1 MSIMEKNIYLID
13 SRSSKQQAV
22 IGNFVKTSIL
32 NDIVKKTY
40 NLWNNLK
47 TVCLN
52 SYAKKVSLN
61 SGMKK
66 ICLNS
71 EKEVSLNSEK
81 EVCLD
86 SEKEVSLDSEKEV
99 SLDRMKEVCLN
110 SGKEISLDRMK
121 EVCLNSGK
129 EISLDS
135 CMKEVCRPIEWLCS
149 YYSDVLDR
157 KLTMRQTWLL
167 INAQLAFGAAFFPVE
182 APWVVRIGCLVW
194 VVSALLKCK
203 REIK

>member
-1 MSIMEKNIYLID
+1 MEKNIYLID
-13 SRSSKQQAV
+13 SRSTKQQAV

-52 SYAKKVSLN
+52 SYAKKVRLN

-66 ICLNS
+66 NCLNS
-71 EKEVSLNSEK
+71 EKEVSLNS
-81 EVCLD
+81 C
-86 SEKEVSLDSEKEV
+86 
-99 SLDRMKEVCLN
+99 MKEVCLN
-110 SGKEISLDRMK
+110 SEK
-121 EVCLNSGK
+121 EVCLNNEK
-129 EISLDS
+129 EISLNS
-135 CMKEVCRPIEWLCS
+135 GMKEVCRPIEWLCS
-149 YYSDVLDR
+149 YYSDVLER

>member
-1 MSIMEKNIYLID
+1 MEKNIYLID

-40 NLWNNLK
+40 SLWNNLK

-52 SYAKKVSLN
+52 SGMKKVSLNSDMKKVSLNSEMKKASLNSYAKKVSLN
-61 SGMKK
+61 S
-66 ICLNS
+66 
-71 EKEVSLNSEK
+71 E
-81 EVCLD
+81 
-86 SEKEVSLDSEKEV
+86 
-99 SLDRMKEVCLN
+99 
-110 SGKEISLDRMK
+110 KEISL
-121 EVCLNSGK
+121 NSG
-129 EISLDS
+129 
-135 CMKEVCRPIEWLCS
+135 MKEVCRPIEWLCS
-149 YYSDVLDR
+149 YYSNVLDR

-203 REIK
+203 RVLK

>member
-52 SYAKKVSLN
+52 SYAKKVCLNSGMKEISLNSEKEISLN

-66 ICLNS
+66 I
-71 EKEVSLNSEK
+71 
-81 EVCLD
+81 
-86 SEKEVSLDSEKEV
+86 
-99 SLDRMKEVCLN
+99 
-110 SGKEISLDRMK
+110 
-121 EVCLNSGK
+121 
-129 EISLDS
+129 
-135 CMKEVCRPIEWLCS
+135 CRPIEWLCS
-149 YYSDVLDR
+149 YYSDVLER

-203 REIK
+203 RGLK

>member
-1 MSIMEKNIYLID
+1 MEKNIYLID
-13 SRSSKQQAV
+13 SRSTKQQAV

-47 TVCLN
+47 TVCVN

-71 EKEVSLNSEK
+71 EKEVSLNS
-81 EVCLD
+81 C
-86 SEKEVSLDSEKEV
+86 
-99 SLDRMKEVCLN
+99 MKEVCLN
-110 SGKEISLDRMK
+110 SKKEVYLNSEKEISL
-121 EVCLNSGK
+121 NSG
-129 EISLDS
+129 
-135 CMKEVCRPIEWLCS
+135 MKKICRPIEWLCS
-149 YYSDVLDR
+149 YYSDVLER

>member
-13 SRSSKQQAV
+13 SRSTEQQAV
-22 IGNFVKTSIL
+22 IGNFVKTTIL

-40 NLWNNLK
+40 SLWNNLK

-52 SYAKKVSLN
+52 SYAKKVRLN
-61 SGMKK
+61 SCMKK

-71 EKEVSLNSEK
+71 EKEVCLNSEK
-81 EVCLD
+81 EICLN
-86 SEKEVSLDSEKEV
+86 SMKEISLNS
-99 SLDRMKEVCLN
+99 MKEVCLN
-110 SGKEISLDRMK
+110 NEKEISL
-121 EVCLNSGK
+121 NG
-129 EISLDS
+129 

-149 YYSDVLDR
+149 YYSNVLER

-182 APWVVRIGCLVW
+182 APWVVRIGCLAW

>member
-22 IGNFVKTSIL
+22 IDNFVKTSIL

-52 SYAKKVSLN
+52 SYAKKVCLNSGMKEIRLNSEKEISLN

-66 ICLNS
+66 I
-71 EKEVSLNSEK
+71 
-81 EVCLD
+81 
-86 SEKEVSLDSEKEV
+86 
-99 SLDRMKEVCLN
+99 
-110 SGKEISLDRMK
+110 
-121 EVCLNSGK
+121 
-129 EISLDS
+129 
-135 CMKEVCRPIEWLCS
+135 CRPIEWLCS
-149 YYSDVLDR
+149 YYSDVLER

>member
-1 MSIMEKNIYLID
+1 MEKNIYLID
-13 SRSSKQQAV
+13 SRSTKQQAV

-40 NLWNNLK
+40 SLWNNLK

-52 SYAKKVSLN
+52 SYANKVRLN
-61 SGMKK
+61 SGMKE

-71 EKEVSLNSEK
+71 EKEIS
-81 EVCLD
+81 LD
-86 SEKEVSLDSEKEV
+86 SEKEVSLDSMKEI
-99 SLDRMKEVCLN
+99 SLNSMKEISLYSMKEISLNSMKEISLNSMKEVCLN
-110 SGKEISLDRMK
+110 SGMK
-121 EVCLNSGK
+121 K
-129 EISLDS
+129 
-135 CMKEVCRPIEWLCS
+135 VCRPIEWLCS

-203 REIK
+203 RGLK

>member
-1 MSIMEKNIYLID
+1 MEKNIYLID
-13 SRSSKQQAV
+13 SRSTKQQAV

-40 NLWNNLK
+40 SLWNNLK
-47 TVCLN
+47 TVSLN
-52 SYAKKVSLN
+52 SYAKKVRLN
-61 SGMKK
+61 SCMKK

-71 EKEVSLNSEK
+71 EKEVCLNSEK
-81 EVCLD
+81 EV
-86 SEKEVSLDSEKEV
+86 S
-99 SLDRMKEVCLN
+99 LN
-110 SGKEISLDRMK
+110 SKKEIR
-121 EVCLNSGK
+121 LN
-129 EISLDS
+129 S

-149 YYSDVLDR
+149 YYSDVLER
-157 KLTMRQTWLL
+157 KLTMRQTWHL

>member
-1 MSIMEKNIYLID
+1 MEKNIYLID
-13 SRSSKQQAV
+13 SRSTKQQAV

-40 NLWNNLK
+40 SLWNNLK

-52 SYAKKVSLN
+52 SYAKEVRLN
-61 SGMKK
+61 SGIKK

-71 EKEVSLNSEK
+71 EKEVSLNS
-81 EVCLD
+81 C
-86 SEKEVSLDSEKEV
+86 
-99 SLDRMKEVCLN
+99 MKEVCLN
-110 SGKEISLDRMK
+110 SKK
-121 EVCLNSGK
+121 EVCLNSEK
-129 EISLDS
+129 EISLNS
-135 CMKEVCRPIEWLCS
+135 GMKKICRPIEWLCS

>member
-40 NLWNNLK
+40 SLWNNLK

-52 SYAKKVSLN
+52 NYAKKVSLN

-71 EKEVSLNSEK
+71 EKEVSLNS
-81 EVCLD
+81 C
-86 SEKEVSLDSEKEV
+86 
-99 SLDRMKEVCLN
+99 MKEVCLN
-110 SGKEISLDRMK
+110 SKKEVYLNSKKEVYLNSEKEISL
-121 EVCLNSGK
+121 N
-129 EISLDS
+129 S
-135 CMKEVCRPIEWLCS
+135 CMKKVCRPIEWLCS
-149 YYSDVLDR
+149 YYSDVLER

>member
-1 MSIMEKNIYLID
+1 MEKNIYLID
-13 SRSSKQQAV
+13 SRSTKQQAV

-40 NLWNNLK
+40 SLWNNLK

-52 SYAKKVSLN
+52 SYAKEVRLN

-71 EKEVSLNSEK
+71 EKEVSLNS
-81 EVCLD
+81 C
-86 SEKEVSLDSEKEV
+86 
-99 SLDRMKEVCLN
+99 MKEVCLN
-110 SGKEISLDRMK
+110 SKKEVYLNSEKEISL
-121 EVCLNSGK
+121 NSG
-129 EISLDS
+129 
-135 CMKEVCRPIEWLCS
+135 MKKVCRPIEWLCS

>member
-13 SRSSKQQAV
+13 SRSTKQQAV
-22 IGNFVKTSIL
+22 IGNFVKASIL

-40 NLWNNLK
+40 SLWNNLK
-47 TVCLN
+47 TVCFN
-52 SYAKKVSLN
+52 SYAKKVSIN
-61 SGMKK
+61 SDMKE
-66 ICLNS
+66 I
-71 EKEVSLNSEK
+71 SLNS
-81 EVCLD
+81 
-86 SEKEVSLDSEKEV
+86 
-99 SLDRMKEVCLN
+99 MKEVCLN
-110 SGKEISLDRMK
+110 SGMK
-121 EVCLNSGK
+121 K
-129 EISLDS
+129 
-135 CMKEVCRPIEWLCS
+135 VCRPIEWLCS

-203 REIK
+203 RGLSEK

>member
-1 MSIMEKNIYLID
+1 MEKNIYLID
-13 SRSSKQQAV
+13 SRSTKQQAV

-40 NLWNNLK
+40 SLWNNLK

-52 SYAKKVSLN
+52 SYAKEVRLN

-71 EKEVSLNSEK
+71 EKEVSLNS
-81 EVCLD
+81 C
-86 SEKEVSLDSEKEV
+86 
-99 SLDRMKEVCLN
+99 MKEVCLN
-110 SGKEISLDRMK
+110 SKK
-121 EVCLNSGK
+121 EVCLNSEK
-129 EISLDS
+129 EISLNS
-135 CMKEVCRPIEWLCS
+135 GMKKICRPIEWLCS
-149 YYSDVLDR
+149 YYSDVLER

>member
-22 IGNFVKTSIL
+22 IGNFVKTSIF

-40 NLWNNLK
+40 SLWNNLK
-47 TVCLN
+47 TACFN
-52 SYAKKVSLN
+52 SYAKDLRLN
-61 SGMKK
+61 SGMKE
-66 ICLNS
+66 I
-71 EKEVSLNSEK
+71 SLNSEK
-81 EVCLD
+81 EVCL
-86 SEKEVSLDSEKEV
+86 
-99 SLDRMKEVCLN
+99 N
-110 SGKEISLDRMK
+110 SGMK
-121 EVCLNSGK
+121 K
-129 EISLDS
+129 
-135 CMKEVCRPIEWLCS
+135 VCRPIEWLCS

-203 REIK
+203 RGLSEK

>member
-1 MSIMEKNIYLID
+1 MEKNIYLID
-13 SRSSKQQAV
+13 SRSTKQQAV

-40 NLWNNLK
+40 NLWNDLK

-52 SYAKKVSLN
+52 SYAKKVRLN

-71 EKEVSLNSEK
+71 EKEVSLNSGIKKNCLNSEK
-81 EVCLD
+81 EVCLNN
-86 SEKEVSLDSEKEV
+86 EKGIS
-99 SLDRMKEVCLN
+99 LN
-110 SGKEISLDRMK
+110 SGMK
-121 EVCLNSGK
+121 K
-129 EISLDS
+129 
-135 CMKEVCRPIEWLCS
+135 VCRPIEWLCS
-149 YYSDVLDR
+149 YYSDVLER
-157 KLTMRQTWLL
+157 TLTMRQTWLL

>member
-1 MSIMEKNIYLID
+1 MEKNIYLID
-13 SRSSKQQAV
+13 SRSTKQQAV

-40 NLWNNLK
+40 SLWNNLK

-52 SYAKKVSLN
+52 SYAKKVRLN
-61 SGMKK
+61 SGLKK
-66 ICLNS
+66 VC
-71 EKEVSLNSEK
+71 LNSEK

-86 SEKEVSLDSEKEV
+86 SC
-99 SLDRMKEVCLN
+99 MKEVCLN
-110 SGKEISLDRMK
+110 SEKEISLDRMK
-121 EVCLNSGK
+121 EVCLNSEK
-129 EISLDS
+129 EISLNS
-135 CMKEVCRPIEWLCS
+135 GMKKVCRPIEWLCS
-149 YYSDVLDR
+149 YYSDVLER

-182 APWVVRIGCLVW
+182 APWVIRIGCLVW

>member
-1 MSIMEKNIYLID
+1 MEKNIYLID
-13 SRSSKQQAV
+13 SRSTKQQAV

-52 SYAKKVSLN
+52 SYAKKVRLNSGMKKNCLNSEKEVCLNNEKEISLN

-66 ICLNS
+66 I
-71 EKEVSLNSEK
+71 
-81 EVCLD
+81 
-86 SEKEVSLDSEKEV
+86 
-99 SLDRMKEVCLN
+99 
-110 SGKEISLDRMK
+110 
-121 EVCLNSGK
+121 
-129 EISLDS
+129 
-135 CMKEVCRPIEWLCS
+135 CRPIEWLCS

-182 APWVVRIGCLVW
+182 APWVVRIGCLAW
-194 VVSALLKCK
+194 VISALLKCK

>member
-1 MSIMEKNIYLID
+1 MEKNIYLID

-52 SYAKKVSLN
+52 SYAKKVRLN
-61 SGMKK
+61 SGMKE
-66 ICLNS
+66 ISLNS
-71 EKEVSLNSEK
+71 YAKKESLNSYAKEVSLNSEK
-81 EVCLD
+81 EISLN
-86 SEKEVSLDSEKEV
+86 SYAKEVSLNSYAKKV
-99 SLDRMKEVCLN
+99 SLN
-110 SGKEISLDRMK
+110 SGMK
-121 EVCLNSGK
+121 K
-129 EISLDS
+129 
-135 CMKEVCRPIEWLCS
+135 VCRPIEWLCS
-149 YYSDVLDR
+149 YYSNVLDR

-203 REIK
+203 RGLK

>member
-47 TVCLN
+47 TACFN
-52 SYAKKVSLN
+52 SYAKKVRLN
-61 SGMKK
+61 SCMKK
-66 ICLNS
+66 I
-71 EKEVSLNSEK
+71 
-81 EVCLD
+81 
-86 SEKEVSLDSEKEV
+86 
-99 SLDRMKEVCLN
+99 
-110 SGKEISLDRMK
+110 
-121 EVCLNSGK
+121 
-129 EISLDS
+129 
-135 CMKEVCRPIEWLCS
+135 CRPIEWLCS

-182 APWVVRIGCLVW
+182 SPWVVRIGCLVW

-203 REIK
+203 RGLK

>member
-1 MSIMEKNIYLID
+1 MEKNIYLID
-13 SRSSKQQAV
+13 SRSSKKQAV

-52 SYAKKVSLN
+52 SYAKKVCLNSGMKEISLNSEKEISLN

-66 ICLNS
+66 I
-71 EKEVSLNSEK
+71 
-81 EVCLD
+81 
-86 SEKEVSLDSEKEV
+86 
-99 SLDRMKEVCLN
+99 
-110 SGKEISLDRMK
+110 
-121 EVCLNSGK
+121 
-129 EISLDS
+129 
-135 CMKEVCRPIEWLCS
+135 CRPIEWLCS
-149 YYSDVLDR
+149 YYSDVLER

-203 REIK
+203 RGLK

>member
-13 SRSSKQQAV
+13 SRSTKQQAV

-40 NLWNNLK
+40 SLWNNLK

-71 EKEVSLNSEK
+71 EKEVSLNS
-81 EVCLD
+81 C
-86 SEKEVSLDSEKEV
+86 
-99 SLDRMKEVCLN
+99 MKEVCLN
-110 SGKEISLDRMK
+110 SMKEVYLNSEKEISL
-121 EVCLNSGK
+121 NSG
-129 EISLDS
+129 
-135 CMKEVCRPIEWLCS
+135 MKKICRPIEWLCS

>member
-1 MSIMEKNIYLID
+1 MEKNIYLID
-13 SRSSKQQAV
+13 SRSTKQQAV

-81 EVCLD
+81 EVCLN
-86 SEKEVSLDSEKEV
+86 SC
-99 SLDRMKEVCLN
+99 MKEVCLN
-110 SGKEISLDRMK
+110 SKKEVYLNNEKEISL
-121 EVCLNSGK
+121 NSG
-129 EISLDS
+129 
-135 CMKEVCRPIEWLCS
+135 MKEVCRPIEWLCS
-149 YYSDVLDR
+149 YYSDVLER

-182 APWVVRIGCLVW
+182 APWVVRIGSLVW

>member
-1 MSIMEKNIYLID
+1 MEKNIYLID

-40 NLWNNLK
+40 SLWNNLK

-52 SYAKKVSLN
+52 SYANKVRLN
-61 SGMKK
+61 SGMKE

-71 EKEVSLNSEK
+71 EKEIS
-81 EVCLD
+81 LD
-86 SEKEVSLDSEKEV
+86 SEKEVSLDSMKEI
-99 SLDRMKEVCLN
+99 SLNSMKEISLNSMKEVCLN
-110 SGKEISLDRMK
+110 SGMK
-121 EVCLNSGK
+121 K
-129 EISLDS
+129 
-135 CMKEVCRPIEWLCS
+135 VCRPIEWLCS
-149 YYSDVLDR
+149 YYSNVLDR

-203 REIK
+203 RGLK

>member
-1 MSIMEKNIYLID
+1 MEKNIYLID
-13 SRSSKQQAV
+13 SRSTKQQAV
-22 IGNFVKTSIL
+22 IDNFVKTSIL

-52 SYAKKVSLN
+52 SYAKKVSINSDRKEVSLN

-71 EKEVSLNSEK
+71 EKEVCLNS
-81 EVCLD
+81 C
-86 SEKEVSLDSEKEV
+86 
-99 SLDRMKEVCLN
+99 MKEVCLN
-110 SGKEISLDRMK
+110 SKKEVYLNSEKEISL
-121 EVCLNSGK
+121 NN
-129 EISLDS
+129 
-135 CMKEVCRPIEWLCS
+135 CMKKVCRPIEWLCS

>member
-1 MSIMEKNIYLID
+1 MEKNIYLID

-40 NLWNNLK
+40 SLWNNLK
-47 TVCLN
+47 TVSLN
-52 SYAKKVSLN
+52 SYAKKVRLN

-66 ICLNS
+66 VCLNS
-71 EKEVSLNSEK
+71 EMKEESLNSEK
-81 EVCLD
+81 EVCLN
-86 SEKEVSLDSEKEV
+86 SE
-99 SLDRMKEVCLN
+99 KEVCLN
-110 SGKEISLDRMK
+110 SEKEVCLNSEKEISLDRMK

-167 INAQLAFGAAFFPVE
+167 INAQLAFGAAFFPME

>member
-47 TVCLN
+47 TVCFN
-52 SYAKKVSLN
+52 SYAKKVRLN

-71 EKEVSLNSEK
+71 EKEVCLNSCK
-81 EVCLD
+81 
-86 SEKEVSLDSEKEV
+86 
-99 SLDRMKEVCLN
+99 KEVCLN
-110 SGKEISLDRMK
+110 SEKEISL
-121 EVCLNSGK
+121 NSG
-129 EISLDS
+129 
-135 CMKEVCRPIEWLCS
+135 MKKVCRPIEWLCS

-182 APWVVRIGCLVW
+182 SPWVVRIGCLAW

>member
-1 MSIMEKNIYLID
+1 MEKNIYLID
-13 SRSSKQQAV
+13 SRSTKQQAV

-66 ICLNS
+66 NCLNS
-71 EKEVSLNSEK
+71 EKEVSLNS
-81 EVCLD
+81 C
-86 SEKEVSLDSEKEV
+86 
-99 SLDRMKEVCLN
+99 MKEVCLN
-110 SGKEISLDRMK
+110 SKKEVYLNSKKEVYLNSEKEISL
-121 EVCLNSGK
+121 N
-129 EISLDS
+129 S
-135 CMKEVCRPIEWLCS
+135 CMKKVCRPIEWLCS
-149 YYSDVLDR
+149 YYSDVLER

>member
-1 MSIMEKNIYLID
+1 MEKNIYLID
-13 SRSSKQQAV
+13 SRSTKQQAV
-22 IGNFVKTSIL
+22 IDNFVKTSIL

-40 NLWNNLK
+40 SLWNNLK
-47 TVCLN
+47 TACLN
-52 SYAKKVSLN
+52 NYANKVSLN

-66 ICLNS
+66 IYLNS
-71 EKEVSLNSEK
+71 EKEVSLNSGM
-81 EVCLD
+81 
-86 SEKEVSLDSEKEV
+86 KEVSLNSC
-99 SLDRMKEVCLN
+99 MKEVCLN
-110 SGKEISLDRMK
+110 SEKEVYLNNEKEISL
-121 EVCLNSGK
+121 NSG
-129 EISLDS
+129 
-135 CMKEVCRPIEWLCS
+135 MKKVCRPIEWLCS

>member
-40 NLWNNLK
+40 SLWNNLK

-52 SYAKKVSLN
+52 SYAKKVSIN
-61 SGMKK
+61 SDMKE
-66 ICLNS
+66 ISLNS
-71 EKEVSLNSEK
+71 EMKKESLNSEK
-81 EVCLD
+81 EI
-86 SEKEVSLDSEKEV
+86 SLDS
-99 SLDRMKEVCLN
+99 M
-110 SGKEISLDRMK
+110 KEISLNSMK
-121 EVCLNSGK
+121 EVRLN
-129 EISLDS
+129 S
-135 CMKEVCRPIEWLCS
+135 CMKKVCRPIEWLCS

-182 APWVVRIGCLVW
+182 SPWVARIGCLVW

-203 REIK
+203 RGLK

>member
-13 SRSSKQQAV
+13 SRSTKQQAV

-47 TVCLN
+47 TARLN
-52 SYAKKVSLN
+52 SYAKKVSIN
-61 SGMKK
+61 SCMKK
-66 ICLNS
+66 I
-71 EKEVSLNSEK
+71 
-81 EVCLD
+81 
-86 SEKEVSLDSEKEV
+86 
-99 SLDRMKEVCLN
+99 
-110 SGKEISLDRMK
+110 
-121 EVCLNSGK
+121 
-129 EISLDS
+129 
-135 CMKEVCRPIEWLCS
+135 CRPIEWLCS

>member
-1 MSIMEKNIYLID
+1 MEKNIYLID

-52 SYAKKVSLN
+52 NYAKKVRLN
-61 SGMKK
+61 SG
-66 ICLNS
+66 
-71 EKEVSLNSEK
+71 
-81 EVCLD
+81 
-86 SEKEVSLDSEKEV
+86 
-99 SLDRMKEVCLN
+99 MKEVCLN
-110 SGKEISLDRMK
+110 SEMKEESLNSEKEISL
-121 EVCLNSGK
+121 NSKK
-129 EISLDS
+129 EIRLNS

-182 APWVVRIGCLVW
+182 APLVVRIGCLVW

>member
-1 MSIMEKNIYLID
+1 MEKNIYLID

-40 NLWNNLK
+40 SLWNNLK

-52 SYAKKVSLN
+52 SYAKEVRLN

-71 EKEVSLNSEK
+71 EKEVCLNSEK
-81 EVCLD
+81 EI
-86 SEKEVSLDSEKEV
+86 SLDSEKEV
-99 SLDRMKEVCLN
+99 CLNSCMKEVCLN
-110 SGKEISLDRMK
+110 NEK
-121 EVCLNSGK
+121 EVCLNSEK
-129 EISLDS
+129 EIRLNS

>member
-13 SRSSKQQAV
+13 SRSTKQQAV

-47 TVCLN
+47 TACLN
-52 SYAKKVSLN
+52 SYAKKVRLN
-61 SGMKK
+61 SCMKK
-66 ICLNS
+66 I
-71 EKEVSLNSEK
+71 
-81 EVCLD
+81 
-86 SEKEVSLDSEKEV
+86 
-99 SLDRMKEVCLN
+99 
-110 SGKEISLDRMK
+110 
-121 EVCLNSGK
+121 
-129 EISLDS
+129 
-135 CMKEVCRPIEWLCS
+135 CRPIEWLCS

-182 APWVVRIGCLVW
+182 SPWVVRIGCLVW

-203 REIK
+203 RGLK

>member
-1 MSIMEKNIYLID
+1 MEKNIYLID
-13 SRSSKQQAV
+13 SRSTKQQAV
-22 IGNFVKTSIL
+22 IDNFVKTSIL

-71 EKEVSLNSEK
+71 EKEVCLNS
-81 EVCLD
+81 C
-86 SEKEVSLDSEKEV
+86 
-99 SLDRMKEVCLN
+99 MKEVCLN
-110 SGKEISLDRMK
+110 SKK
-121 EVCLNSGK
+121 EVYLNSEKEVSLNSGIK
-129 EISLDS
+129 KI
-135 CMKEVCRPIEWLCS
+135 CRPIEWLCS